1 MSTEINIY
9 FSLVISR
16 VRVEK
21 GGCPPSS
28 VSGLMLR
35 KKLMRLIIELIV
47 ILSHL
52 HVCALIFFMFLEKI
66 SSCCLKEASQSSKY
80 CLLTLSNHKNCG
92 SWVKINGTVMIYTGT
107 LCDRM
112 PMFTIPRRN
121 CHQHAESCILWS
133 FR

>member
-1 MSTEINIY
+1 MC

-16 VRVEK
+16 VWVEK
-21 GGCPPSS
+21 GVCPPSS
-28 VSGLMLR
+28 QNVSGLMLR

-47 ILSHL
+47 ILSYL

-92 SWVKINGTVMIYTGT
+92 S
-107 LCDRM
+107 
-112 PMFTIPRRN
+112 
-121 CHQHAESCILWS
+121 
-133 FR
+133 